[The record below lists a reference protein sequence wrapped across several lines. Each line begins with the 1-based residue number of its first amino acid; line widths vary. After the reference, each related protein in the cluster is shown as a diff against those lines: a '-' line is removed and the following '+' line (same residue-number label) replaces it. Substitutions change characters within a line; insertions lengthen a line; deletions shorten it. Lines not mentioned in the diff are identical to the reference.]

1 MARTSSTLKATPGD
15 ELVVKGHH
23 IGQPERE
30 GEILE
35 VLGEDGSPPYEV
47 RWDDGN
53 VTRLYPSSDAYVRH
67 HRRRRTGRATGG
79 RR

>member
-1 MARTSSTLKATPGD
+1 MPQSQSILKASPGD

-23 IGQPERE
+23 VGQPERE

-35 VLGEDGSPPYEV
+35 AIGIDGAPPFVV

-53 VTRLYPSSDAYVRH
+53 VTRLYPSSDTYVRH
-67 HRRRRTGRATGG
+67 LHGDGG
-79 RR
+79 RRTKGAHR